1 MKFTSEQKIEEDL
14 INQLISG
21 ESQWI
26 YRDDLRTEEALWAN
40 VRLILEQNNRAELKN
55 IPLTEQE
62 FRQVKRQLTFLNPY
76 EAAKWLSGENGKA
89 KVEVQREDASL
100 GVIRLTVINRADI
113 AGGTTVY
120 EVINQYQSSKSETKK
135 RDRRFDV
142 TLLMNGL
149 PMIHIELKNRQHPYM
164 DGFRQIHKYIK
175 EGAFDP
181 IFSSTQMYVISNAS
195 DTRYIAAADYDS
207 LNASFL
213 SKWVDLKNRPVTN
226 YIDFARDVLSIPQAH
241 RMVTQYSVTDR
252 DKEALI
258 LLRPYQIHAIEAIKD
273 ASKRHDS
280 GYIWHTTGSGKTLTS
295 YKVACNLLQI
305 PNIDKTIFIVDR
317 VDLDQQTTSSF
328 TSYAEFDPVS
338 IDETDNVNEL
348 IRRLSSDDRTVVVTT
363 IQKLNHLM
371 KRMEAE
377 EISERNQK
385 RYNKIKNLK
394 VAFIVDECHR
404 AVTPK
409 KKRELDQY
417 FHYALW
423 YGFTGTPIFKKN
435 ARAEQGDLA
444 RTTEGLY
451 GKRLHEYTVKEA
463 INDKAVLGFQVEY
476 KHALMK
482 STRDALVEEMFPD
495 RDISYDELSDDDKVK
510 LEKSI
515 PNDAYEND
523 KHRLNVIDF
532 IVNQSRRKLGFTAE
546 EGGKAYGAILTTSSI
561 NSAQEY
567 YDLFKS
573 VIAGNESVTICD
585 KTRRILP
592 DFPKVAITYS
602 ISENEESSIRN
613 QEKMS
618 EALEDYNARYKT
630 NFKID
635 TIRAY
640 NQDVNARLARK
651 QERFKKRSEQID
663 IIIVVDRLLTGFD
676 APCISTLF
684 IDRPPMSLQNII
696 QSFSRTNRLYD
707 RNKQFGQIVT
717 FRTPNYYEQQVK
729 EALILYSNGGESHV
743 LAPSWDEAVERLAE
757 AVINLR
763 AIARTPDD
771 VDELDLLDLREFVK
785 IYQKFDSALSSAMVY
800 FDYADFDI
808 EAELGLKEPDIE
820 KYHGKYVNALE
831 TIRATTP
838 DEEEDPIDLDFELYT
853 HKIEEINYRYIL
865 ALIQR
870 FVPKDEVVQ
879 SFHFIPEER
888 VAEVNKYISVLSE
901 ENPKLAGLMRTLWD
915 NIQND
920 PEAYRG
926 QDIND
931 LLDNMISETI
941 DYLVKD
947 FSKLWALQA
956 SELRF
961 LVDNY
966 DPNREAQNGEAEL
979 RHTSNYEFYK
989 ANTEDPVSRLRYWRT
1004 VKAAYTEMIQN
1015 DVLPLRVRD

>member
-1 MKFTSEQKIEEDL
+1 MVKFTSEQKIEEDL

-26 YRDDLRTEEALWAN
+26 YRDDLRTEEALWDN
-40 VRLILEQNNRAELKN
+40 VRSILEQNNRAELKN

-423 YGFTGTPIFKKN
+423 YGFTGTPIFKEN

-463 INDKAVLGFQVEY
+463 INDKAVLGFLVEY
-476 KHALMK
+476 KHALMQ
-482 STRDALVEEMFPD
+482 STRDALTEAMFPD
-495 RDISYDELSDDDKVK
+495 RDIAYDELSDDDKIK

-567 YDLFKS
+567 YDLFK
-573 VIAGNESVTICD
+573 
-585 KTRRILP
+585 
-592 DFPKVAITYS
+592 
-602 ISENEESSIRN
+602 
-613 QEKMS
+613 
-618 EALEDYNARYKT
+618 
-630 NFKID
+630 
-635 TIRAY
+635 
-640 NQDVNARLARK
+640 
-651 QERFKKRSEQID
+651 
-663 IIIVVDRLLTGFD
+663 
-676 APCISTLF
+676 
-684 IDRPPMSLQNII
+684 
-696 QSFSRTNRLYD
+696 
-707 RNKQFGQIVT
+707 
-717 FRTPNYYEQQVK
+717 
-729 EALILYSNGGESHV
+729 
-743 LAPSWDEAVERLAE
+743 
-757 AVINLR
+757 
-763 AIARTPDD
+763 
-771 VDELDLLDLREFVK
+771 
-785 IYQKFDSALSSAMVY
+785 
-800 FDYADFDI
+800 
-808 EAELGLKEPDIE
+808 
-820 KYHGKYVNALE
+820 
-831 TIRATTP
+831 
-838 DEEEDPIDLDFELYT
+838 
-853 HKIEEINYRYIL
+853 
-865 ALIQR
+865 
-870 FVPKDEVVQ
+870 
-879 SFHFIPEER
+879 
-888 VAEVNKYISVLSE
+888 
-901 ENPKLAGLMRTLWD
+901 
-915 NIQND
+915 
-920 PEAYRG
+920 
-926 QDIND
+926 
-931 LLDNMISETI
+931 
-941 DYLVKD
+941 
-947 FSKLWALQA
+947 
-956 SELRF
+956 
-961 LVDNY
+961 
-966 DPNREAQNGEAEL
+966 
-979 RHTSNYEFYK
+979 
-989 ANTEDPVSRLRYWRT
+989 
-1004 VKAAYTEMIQN
+1004 
-1015 DVLPLRVRD
+1015 